1 MFSDSPTVRKVIYGI
16 AIAAQLASFFLVIS
30 FPELAAAFVSASG
43 LLAGVAGATAL
54 SNITPTY
61 DEATIAQLTRDA
73 VAEQSR
79 ILGH

>member
-1 MFSDSPTVRKVIYGI
+1 MFSDSPTVRKVIYGA

-54 SNITPTY
+54 SNITP
-61 DEATIAQLTRDA
+61 AK
-73 VAEQSR
+73 
-79 ILGH
+79 